1 MARSSYQ
8 KLKPIYIMDYL
19 LKNSDEQHPVTI
31 TQLIEYLAAQGIQ
44 SERKSIYGDLE
55 ALQFYG
61 LDIVQ
66 SSLGR
71 SAGYYIANRSFEL
84 PELKLLVDSVQSSKF
99 ITHKKTAT
107 LIRKIETLASIHEAQ
122 LLDRQ
127 VFVTNRIKTMNESI
141 YYNVDAIHHGI
152 STNCKIQFRYFE
164 YPITKERRYRKDGAF
179 YVVSPFA
186 MTGDDENYY
195 MVGFDLEVAQKVA
208 EKLGVKATFV
218 EGEWDGLLAGVDG
231 GRYDSMANGVEITE
245 ERAQKYDFSDP
256 YCYIRTAIIVKSDDD
271 SINSFEDLNGKT
283 TANTISSTYATLA
296 ESYGA
301 KTTGVDDLNQTIE
314 LLLNGRVD
322 ATLNAEV
329 TYFDYLKEHPD
340 ANIKIAALTND
351 ASQVAFPVRKGDE
364 TATLREALNQAINE
378 LREDGTIAEIS
389 EKYFG
394 TDLSQAPSAN

>member
-164 YPITKERRYRKDGAF
+164 YTVSKERRYRKDGAF

-186 MTGDDENYY
+186 RVGPAISHPTGCSRRP
-195 MVGFDLEVAQKVA
+195 A
-208 EKLGVKATFV
+208 
-218 EGEWDGLLAGVDG
+218 
-231 GRYDSMANGVEITE
+231 
-245 ERAQKYDFSDP
+245 
-256 YCYIRTAIIVKSDDD
+256 
-271 SINSFEDLNGKT
+271 
-283 TANTISSTYATLA
+283 
-296 ESYGA
+296 
-301 KTTGVDDLNQTIE
+301 
-314 LLLNGRVD
+314 
-322 ATLNAEV
+322 
-329 TYFDYLKEHPD
+329 
-340 ANIKIAALTND
+340 
-351 ASQVAFPVRKGDE
+351 
-364 TATLREALNQAINE
+364 
-378 LREDGTIAEIS
+378 
-389 EKYFG
+389 
-394 TDLSQAPSAN
+394 

>member
-164 YPITKERRYRKDGAF
+164 YTVSKERRYRKDGAF

-186 MTGDDENYY
+186 MTWDDENYY
-195 MVGFDLEVAQKVA
+195 MVAFDSEAGIIKHYRVDKMTDISTLDQAR
-208 EKLGVKATFV
+208 
-218 EGEWDGLLAGVDG
+218 DGLEAFKALDMAVYARKVFGMFSGEEVSVQLRFENHLVGAVLDRLGRDVFLVADG
-231 GRYDSMANGVEITE
+231 DDHFTVRADVVVSPQFFAWVTGFGSSAQIIGPDHVVEEMRQHIDSVAALYHGGNGSTNL
-245 ERAQKYDFSDP
+245 
-256 YCYIRTAIIVKSDDD
+256 D
-271 SINSFEDLNGKT
+271 SEM
-283 TANTISSTYATLA
+283 
-296 ESYGA
+296 
-301 KTTGVDDLNQTIE
+301 
-314 LLLNGRVD
+314 
-322 ATLNAEV
+322 AEV
-329 TYFDYLKEHPD
+329 
-340 ANIKIAALTND
+340 
-351 ASQVAFPVRKGDE
+351 SQNG
-364 TATLREALNQAINE
+364 Q
-378 LREDGTIAEIS
+378 
-389 EKYFG
+389 
-394 TDLSQAPSAN
+394 